1 MQANHLLFD
10 SIGTCVRRKS
20 MVYYD
25 ATNGVEPNSG
35 QRETGKAR
43 HEMATKPAESNSTTQ
58 AYQMCPRYEHA
69 MQLLGKRWTG
79 LILDSLLDG
88 SRRFCELT
96 ATVEGLSDRVLS
108 DRLRELESEGIV
120 ERIVYPQIPVRVEY
134 RLTEKGLDLKPVVQS
149 IHEWAQQWIELSQSP
164 EEETAKRK
172 SV

>member
-1 MQANHLLFD
+1 
-10 SIGTCVRRKS
+10 
-20 MVYYD
+20 
-25 ATNGVEPNSG
+25 
-35 QRETGKAR
+35 
-43 HEMATKPAESNSTTQ
+43 MATQPVETTSTTQ

-69 MQLLGKRWTG
+69 IQLLGKRWTG

-134 RLTEKGLDLKPVVQS
+134 RLTEKGRDLKPVVQS
-149 IHEWAQQWIELSQSP
+149 IHEWAQEWVELPQP
-164 EEETAKRK
+164 ADEQTTGRK
-172 SV
+172 DI